1 MRRRSPVLVA
11 FAPAF
16 AAALVLCGCKP
27 LRTPHT
33 FDLEFPS
40 KRADFTARFLGTPS
54 GRTALWITTADD
66 AEANGRY
73 EGLQIVVDPGTP
85 SDVESVVIPWLAAH
99 GLKKRGAIAYLL
111 STSAEPPMLAG
122 VERLRR
128 EFSVA
133 HVVVPDPPGSHARSH
148 EFGGRLP
155 GYMEFGPEI
164 TARVLRPE
172 GTDALGAQAFAVR
185 FIDVQLL
192 LLPALRGPAA
202 ADYGRA
208 LHAILAKE
216 GLHATLVSDDGEAS
230 QGFESEVVVGRGE
243 NASASIMLAP
253 PRPGEAVE
261 VTTNGSEMHAPGA
274 RTRSRFGHWLD
285 CRGDAARCDATL
297 DAAATGPLV
306 VPLTLAGT
314 PGWFLVDTRAPL
326 SFLAAPRFRSI
337 AGWEKAETGAHGHGA
352 EAIGLE
358 VPPFTLGPEGPLV
371 RRWHVLPC
379 EPFTVAGRE
388 IAGVLGMD
396 LLQSFRLTIAKT
408 ASSRSLTFHPN
419 FDEPREKLP
428 AAATTVADGSGWDV
442 PMDHSPAGPLLLATL
457 DGESRSLIVDL
468 GAAQSAVFV
477 RPAIFSEKVRAP
489 EDRVW
494 TSFDVEGDLSKAA
507 WTTTALR
514 AGSLDVADLGL
525 FGAHFPRRTLLAVDH
540 PLASDRLG
548 MDFFDGFSSVE
559 LDFRRRSL
567 RLTK

>member
-1 MRRRSPVLVA
+1 MRLRSRVVVA

-16 AAALVLCGCKP
+16 AAALTLGGCQP

-33 FDLEFPS
+33 FDLEFPA

-54 GRTALWITTADD
+54 GRTAMWITTADD
-66 AEANGRY
+66 VEANGRY

-99 GLKKRGAIAYLL
+99 GLKKSGAISYLL
-111 STSAEPPMLAG
+111 STSAESPMLAG

-133 HVVVPDPPGSHARSH
+133 HVVVPDPPGSHVRTRD
-148 EFGGRLP
+148 FGGRLP
-155 GYMEFGPEI
+155 GYLEFGPEI
-164 TARVLRPE
+164 SARVLRPE
-172 GTDALGAQAFAVR
+172 GTEALGAQAFSVR
-185 FIDVQLL
+185 FIDMQLL

-202 ADYGRA
+202 DDYGRA
-208 LHAILAKE
+208 LQKILAKE
-216 GLHATLVSDDGEAS
+216 GLHATLVWDEGEAS
-230 QGFESEVVVGRGE
+230 RGLDSEIVVGRGE
-243 NASASIMLAP
+243 PAGDSIVLAS
-253 PRPGEAVE
+253 PRPGEALE

-274 RTRSRFGHWLD
+274 RTRSRFGHWID

-306 VPLTLAGT
+306 VPLTIAGAQ
-314 PGWFLVDTRAPL
+314 GWFLVDTRAPL
-326 SFLAAPRFRSI
+326 SFLATPRFRSI
-337 AGWEKAETGAHGHGA
+337 PGWEKAETGAHGHGA

-358 VPPFTLGPEGPLV
+358 VPPFTLGSEGPLV

-408 ASSRSLTFHPN
+408 ASSRSLTFQPN
-419 FDEPREKLP
+419 FDEPREKLG
-428 AAATTVADGSGWDV
+428 AAATAADGSGWDV

-489 EDRVW
+489 ADRVW
-494 TSFDVEGDLSKAA
+494 NSFDVEGDLSKAA
-507 WTTTALR
+507 WTTTELR
-514 AGSLDVADLGL
+514 AGSLDVADLSL
-525 FGAHFPRRTLLAVDH
+525 FGAHFPGRTLLAVDH

-548 MDFFDGFSSVE
+548 MDFFGGFSSVE